1 MDYVLMVTTVW
12 PGCSELRIG
21 LGSMRLS
28 TEQERD
34 EELALET
41 IAAAVD
47 AGVTV
52 FDTARSYGLGEND
65 LGHNERLLA
74 RALRRSGAD
83 ARARIVTK
91 GGMTRLGGG
100 WVPDG
105 RAKALRA
112 DCEASLAAL
121 DGLPIDL
128 YLIHAPDPRTPW
140 RTSLRALE
148 RLVAEGLVR
157 HVGVSNVNRRLL
169 DEALELAPIAAV
181 QVALSPFDV
190 GALRGGVVA
199 RCAEAG
205 VAVIAHSPLG
215 GPRRAPRLARN
226 QALAEVAKAHGA
238 TPADAGLAWLLALS
252 PQLIAIP
259 GARRP
264 ETARSAA
271 AAAAITLDP
280 EERALLDREFGAA
293 SAERTRRTG
302 AEVVLVMGIPGAGK
316 SRVAEEYVA
325 RGYVRLNRDE
335 RGGSLRGLADA
346 LDERLAAGVRRVVL
360 DNTYLTRA
368 ARSYVVEAA
377 SRHGASTRCVWLDT
391 PLAQAQVNLVER
403 LLERFGWLPS
413 PQELRVLARA
423 EQGTLAPTSQM
434 RALREL
440 EPPSLDE
447 GLADVEHVIFARAP
461 DSERTRPGVFV
472 AAAVLREGGWKA
484 QDDPDAPHLV
494 FDWRPDGAPEELAS
508 FVAALA
514 AQVSGPV
521 ESALCAHPAGP
532 PTCWCRP
539 PLPGLPLAF
548 ARAHGV
554 DPARSILVGA
564 SPAHRTLA
572 TTLGACYVPT

>member
-1 MDYVLMVTTVW
+1 MDYVLMA
-12 PGCSELRIG
+12 SELRIG
-21 LGSMRLS
+21 LGCMRLS
-28 TEQERD
+28 TEPERD

-52 FDTARSYGLGEND
+52 FDTARSYGD
-65 LGHNERLLA
+65 NERLLA

-112 DCEASLAAL
+112 DCEASLATL

-128 YLIHAPDPRTPW
+128 YLIHAPDPRTHW

-148 RLVAEGLVR
+148 RLVADGLVR

-226 QALAEVAKAHGA
+226 PALAEV
-238 TPADAGLAWLLALS
+238 
-252 PQLIAIP
+252 
-259 GARRP
+259 

-271 AAAAITLDP
+271 AAAAIALDP
-280 EERALLDREFGAA
+280 QERALLDREFGAA
-293 SAERTRRTG
+293 SAERTRQTG

-335 RGGSLRGLADA
+335 RGGSLRELAHA
-346 LDERLAAGVRRVVL
+346 LDERLEAGVRRVVL

-368 ARSYVVEAA
+368 ARSYVVDAA

-403 LLERFGWLPS
+403 LLDRFGSLP
-413 PQELRVLARA
+413 PPRELRALARA
-423 EQGTLAPTSQM
+423 ERGTLAPTSQM

-447 GLADVEHVIFARAP
+447 GLAEVEQGIFARAP
-461 DSERTRPGVFV
+461 DSER
-472 AAAVLREGGWKA
+472 
-484 QDDPDAPHLV
+484 
-494 FDWRPDGAPEELAS
+494 
-508 FVAALA
+508 
-514 AQVSGPV
+514 
-521 ESALCAHPAGP
+521 
-532 PTCWCRP
+532 
-539 PLPGLPLAF
+539 
-548 ARAHGV
+548 
-554 DPARSILVGA
+554 
-564 SPAHRTLA
+564 
-572 TTLGACYVPT
+572 